1 MDMEPQENI
10 LKNFPKFF
18 FDEEGLNVGVK
29 VSKEEV
35 EHILSKFARD
45 KSPELDGWQTE
56 FYLHFFELM
65 GGEINLVVNE
75 SHCLGKVPDSLNSTF
90 LVLIPKKD
98 RP

>member
-1 MDMEPQENI
+1 M
-10 LKNFPKFF
+10 
-18 FDEEGLNVGVK
+18 GVE

-35 EHILSKFARD
+35 EHILSNFARD

-56 FYLHFFELM
+56 FYLHFFDLM
-65 GGEINLVVNE
+65 GEEIDLVVNE

-98 RP
+98 RPEIVSYFSLFLFVICCIILLQK